1 MNSIAKLFPS
11 IETANKMLEMLD
23 DGDLF
28 TFQTFDDSKPP
39 KQGMARIYNGSL
51 EQHFEALQR
60 LNQQGCGVFVTV
72 NETDLQGRKTENIK
86 RIRGLWIDFDTVNDA
101 RVEQLVSMDFPPNL
115 IVESSRGKHHAYWLI
130 REGEIALDQFTS
142 LQKRLIHHFA
152 DDGADKA
159 IHNVDRVMRLAGF
172 IHQKDTP
179 FQSRIVHSDA
189 WHDADDLIQWVQ
201 SLREPLELPTPK
213 AHAAKAKPQVTHTT
227 QQTHFTLDFK
237 QAKLLARGRWS
248 EILGRLGYALTTH
261 APHEHGSCPMC
272 GGSDRFRFDDEN
284 GDGSFICSQGTG
296 ETIAGNGFTLLEHGG
311 YSIAE
316 ALKAVTQVLAGMGL
330 ISEYDSDSTT
340 RKWGEPKEIKAE
352 LLPVAPFDRAM
363 LPYNLGEYCCD
374 EANRAD
380 NMPPD
385 FVAVCT
391 LVALCSVVGARV
403 GIKPK
408 RLDDWTVIP
417 NLWGGIVAPPSSKKS
432 PAFNAGTYALDR
444 LVINARAEYDE
455 ALKEYEV
462 SSLVKESSM
471 KALKDKLK
479 DAGKKGDEE
488 KLNQIANELREL
500 QDESIGEPILK
511 RYKTNDASPE
521 ALAELEKLN
530 PNGILVCRDELVGLL
545 SSLDKND
552 SDSGRAFYLEGW
564 NGNKPYEFDR
574 IMRGNG
580 FIENHCLSVLGG
592 IQPDKLVAYLEPSI
606 KGMGNDGLLQRFQLL
621 VYPDTNNWAY
631 RDEIPNKDAR
641 NAVFEVFQALDN
653 LTTNEIVRIGAKPAD
668 EYNPRPYF
676 RFSEEAQELFIAW
689 TTHLHSA
696 IMANEEHPIIIQHL
710 DKYGKL
716 MPALALIF
724 HLIDG
729 VQLGRVGDVSKRCAE
744 MAIEWCE
751 YLETHARRIYGL
763 VLQSATMKAG
773 TLCQKLKNLKDDDW
787 RTKGFTSRQVQQKN
801 WKGLTDTGSVNDA
814 LDILVDS
821 DWLALEEIEPTIKGG
836 RPSKRYWINPRI
848 FEKS

>member
-1 MNSIAKLFPS
+1 MNAKLPCDKTAIVLAVSTDPVSGFKTEYHSLEDFIKGCIDEQSFKVKPESFICYELPQYNCEECIALPYVNPQQLDEIVGYAIRGIAKKYDTNQIPHKEIDSQKVSFWIGKAGVFASNTNKKYMSYVLGTDDINLFVKLAKAGEAIVFHEDIDAAYQIINNGMPETIFRMLIGKKPPRNNTDLFIHTDQDFKKLSPNSIKAFLSEKKQQIIES
-11 IETANKMLEMLD
+11 IE
-23 DGDLF
+23 
-28 TFQTFDDSKPP
+28 FD
-39 KQGMARIYNGSL
+39 SL
-51 EQHFEALQR
+51 EQHPKNEPAKQLQDPS
-60 LNQQGCGVFVTV
+60 Q
-72 NETDLQGRKTENIK
+72 
-86 RIRGLWIDFDTVNDA
+86 W
-101 RVEQLVSMDFPPNL
+101 
-115 IVESSRGKHHAYWLI
+115 GKW
-130 REGEIALDQFTS
+130 
-142 LQKRLIHHFA
+142 K
-152 DDGADKA
+152 
-159 IHNVDRVMRLAGF
+159 
-172 IHQKDTP
+172 
-179 FQSRIVHSDA
+179 
-189 WHDADDLIQWVQ
+189 
-201 SLREPLELPTPK
+201 
-213 AHAAKAKPQVTHTT
+213 
-227 QQTHFTLDFK
+227 
-237 QAKLLARGRWS
+237 
-248 EILGRLGYALTTH
+248 
-261 APHEHGSCPMC
+261 
-272 GGSDRFRFDDEN
+272 
-284 GDGSFICSQGTG
+284 
-296 ETIAGNGFTLLEHGG
+296 
-311 YSIAE
+311 
-316 ALKAVTQVLAGMGL
+316 
-330 ISEYDSDSTT
+330 
-340 RKWGEPKEIKAE
+340 EPKGIKAE
-352 LLPVAPFDRAM
+352 LSPVAPLTKEM
-363 LPYNLGEYCCD
+363 LPYDLDEYVRD

-408 RLDDWTVIP
+408 QFDDWTVIP
-417 NLWGGIVAPPSSKKS
+417 NLWGGIIAPPSSKKS

-444 LVINARAEYDE
+444 LVVNARKDYDE
-455 ALKEYEV
+455 ALKEYEI
-462 SSLVKESSM
+462 SSLVKESSI

-479 DAGKKGDEE
+479 DAGKKADKE
-488 KLNQIANELREL
+488 KQNQIASELREL
-500 QDESIGEPILK
+500 QDEATGEPILK

-631 RDEIPNKDAR
+631 RDETPNKDAR
-641 NAVFEVFQALDN
+641 KAVFELFQSLDN
-653 LTTNEIVRIGAKPAD
+653 LTTNAIVQIGAKPAD

-676 RFSEEAQELFIAW
+676 RFSEDAQELFIAW
-689 TTHLHSA
+689 TTHLHSEVIA
-696 IMANEEHPIIIQHL
+696 SEEHPIIIQHL

-729 VQLGRVGDVSKRCAE
+729 VQMGHVGDVSKRCAE
-744 MAIEWCE
+744 MAIEWCN

-763 VLQSATMKAG
+763 VLQSTTMKAG

-787 RTKGFTSRQVQQKN
+787 RVKGFTPRQVQQKN
-801 WKGLTDTGSVNDA
+801 WKSLTNAEAVSDA

-821 DWLALEEIEPTIKGG
+821 NWLTLEEIEPTVKGG

-848 FEKS
+848 FENT